1 MTVLNRAPGAP
12 VGKPLPD
19 EILQNGSTL
28 SMQKLQQLAE
38 SGNFQVQYQ
47 DATQVGKL

>member
-28 SMQKLQQLAE
+28 SMQKLQQLAK